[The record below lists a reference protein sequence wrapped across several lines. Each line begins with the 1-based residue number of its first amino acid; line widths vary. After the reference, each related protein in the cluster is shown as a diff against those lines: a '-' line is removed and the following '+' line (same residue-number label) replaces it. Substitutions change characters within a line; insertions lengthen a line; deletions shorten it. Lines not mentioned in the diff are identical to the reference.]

1 MPEIPE
7 DHRFEQFFFD
17 AATTRRLAAEAMR
30 HRRPLLLCLPS
41 IAEALEAAGH
51 PYTLLDRD
59 TRFSHLSGWQ
69 RWDLQKPELVFED
82 FDAILCDPPFANVT
96 LPELVRAVDLLAA
109 GSARTPAVYFAYID
123 TREDDLLAAF
133 AHHGLSRRFGPLG
146 YRTVKAS
153 TQARIAWYGPARTP
167 RGPT

>member
-82 FDAILCDPPFANVT
+82 FDAILCGPDTSSRWHASPPMQASGTGRNSDA
-96 LPELVRAVDLLAA
+96 PRRVR
-109 GSARTPAVYFAYID
+109 
-123 TREDDLLAAF
+123 
-133 AHHGLSRRFGPLG
+133 
-146 YRTVKAS
+146 
-153 TQARIAWYGPARTP
+153 
-167 RGPT
+167 